1 MHNNLIKIFCF
12 FILFGGSLS
21 SLSQKKIKFG
31 YHDQSGKVKNIKTKE
46 IEENIEEEKTLSI
59 ILDTLDDYNQRELD
73 EIDNINDILDSD
85 TFFSEIK
92 DTILVS
98 VLLPLYIDRND
109 TLVKFLRENMEDTNQ
124 IYSKSVLA
132 LDFLEGIMFAI
143 DSLSDLQIPIKLQV
157 FDTENNIDTVRKIS
171 NSEFVKKS
179 NIVFGPIY
187 SKNFNFFRNK
197 FRADTNKI
205 IINPLSDNQKYLQ
218 NSKNV
223 YFLQPSLKQK
233 RDSLCL
239 FIKKFEKSK
248 DIYFVSLESE
258 DKTLDYNQIK
268 YRLDSVFTDFPVK
281 EFENLSVINKKSF
294 AFLNPDSNL
303 VFILSEDESFIKKI
317 VTFIR
322 AIDTNVSLYS
332 SEIIT
337 KIKGIDIEDLMRLD
351 IHVPVSNYFDN
362 YSQKNKYLQNK
373 FESIFYHKM
382 NENSRLSFYSILHFC
397 SHQKQYH
404 FTQLF
409 KGGGFINTDVQIC
422 TYKDYRLIP
431 IE

>member
-1 MHNNLIKIFCF
+1 MHNNLLKIFCF
-12 FILFGGSLS
+12 FIFFGNSFS
-21 SLSQKKIKFG
+21 ALSQDKIKFG
-31 YHDQSGKVKNIKTKE
+31 YHNQSGKVKNIKTKA

-59 ILDTLDDYNQRELD
+59 ISETLDDYNQRELD
-73 EIDNINDILDSD
+73 GIDSINDIIDSNI
-85 TFFSEIK
+85 FISEIK

-98 VLLPLYIDRND
+98 VLLPLYIERND
-109 TLVKFLRENMEDTNQ
+109 TLVNFLRENMKDTNQ
-124 IYSKSVLA
+124 IYSKSELA

-143 DSLSDLQIPIKLQV
+143 DSLSELQIPIKLQV
-157 FDTENNIDTVRKIS
+157 FDTENNLDTVRKIS
-171 NSEFVKKS
+171 NSKFVKQS
-179 NIVFGPIY
+179 TIVFGPIY

-197 FRADTNKI
+197 FRADRNKI

-258 DKTLDYNQIK
+258 EKTLDYNQIK
-268 YRLDSVFTDFPVK
+268 FRLDSVFTEFPLNK
-281 EFENLSVINKKSF
+281 FENLSVINKQSF
-294 AFLNPDSNL
+294 TFLNPDSNL
-303 VFILSEDESFIKKI
+303 VFVLSEDEVFIKKI

-322 AIDTNVSLYS
+322 AIDTNVSIYS

-422 TYKDYRLIP
+422 TYKDYRLLP

>member
-12 FILFGGSLS
+12 FIFFGSSFS
-21 SLSQKKIKFG
+21 SLSQDKIKFG
-31 YHDQSGKVKNIKTKE
+31 YHDQSGKVKNIQTKA

-59 ILDTLDDYNQRELD
+59 ISETLDDYNQRELD
-73 EIDNINDILDSD
+73 GIDSINDIIDSNI
-85 TFFSEIK
+85 FISEIK

-98 VLLPLYIDRND
+98 VLLPLYVERND
-109 TLVKFLRENMEDTNQ
+109 TLVKFLRENMKDTNQ

-143 DSLSDLQIPIKLQV
+143 DSLSELQIPIKLQV

-197 FRADTNKI
+197 FRADNNKI

-268 YRLDSVFTDFPVK
+268 YRLDSVFTEFPIK
-281 EFENLSVINKKSF
+281 EFENLSVINKQSF
-294 AFLNPDSNL
+294 NFLNADSNL
-303 VFILSEDESFIKKI
+303 VFVLSEDEVFIKKI

-397 SHQKQYH
+397 SNQKQYH

-409 KGGGFINTDVQIC
+409 KGGGFVNTDIQIC

>member
-1 MHNNLIKIFCF
+1 MHNNLLKIFCF
-12 FILFGGSLS
+12 FIFFGS
-21 SLSQKKIKFG
+21 SFSALSQDKIKFG
-31 YHDQSGKVKNIKTKE
+31 YHNQSGKVKNIKTKA
-46 IEENIEEEKTLSI
+46 IEENIEEEKILSI
-59 ILDTLDDYNQRELD
+59 ISETLDDYNQRQLD
-73 EIDNINDILDSD
+73 GIDSINDIIDSNI
-85 TFFSEIK
+85 FISEIK

-98 VLLPLYIDRND
+98 VLLPLYIERND
-109 TLVKFLRENMEDTNQ
+109 TLVNFLRENMEDTNQ
-124 IYSKSVLA
+124 IYSKSELA

-143 DSLSDLQIPIKLQV
+143 DSLSELQIPIKLQV
-157 FDTENNIDTVRKIS
+157 FDTENNLDTVRKIS
-171 NSEFVKKS
+171 NFEFVKKS

-197 FRADTNKI
+197 FRADRNKI

-258 DKTLDYNQIK
+258 EKTLDYNQIK
-268 YRLDSVFTDFPVK
+268 FRLDSVFTEFPLNK
-281 EFENLSVINKKSF
+281 FENLSVINKQSF
-294 AFLNPDSNL
+294 TFLNPDSNL
-303 VFILSEDESFIKKI
+303 VFVLSEDEVFIKKI

-322 AIDTNVSLYS
+322 AIDTNVSIYS

-422 TYKDYRLIP
+422 TYKDYRLLP

>member
-1 MHNNLIKIFCF
+1 MHNNLLKIFCF
-12 FILFGGSLS
+12 FIFFVS
-21 SLSQKKIKFG
+21 SFSVLSQDKIKFG
-31 YHDQSGKVKNIKTKE
+31 YHNQSGKVKNIKTKA

-59 ILDTLDDYNQRELD
+59 ISETLDDYNQRQLD
-73 EIDNINDILDSD
+73 GIDSINDIIDSNI
-85 TFFSEIK
+85 FISEIK

-98 VLLPLYIDRND
+98 VLLPLYIERND
-109 TLVKFLRENMEDTNQ
+109 TLVNFLRENMKDTNQ
-124 IYSKSVLA
+124 IYSKSELA

-143 DSLSDLQIPIKLQV
+143 DSLSELQIPIKLQV
-157 FDTENNIDTVRKIS
+157 FDTENNLDTVRKIS
-171 NSEFVKKS
+171 NSKFVKQS
-179 NIVFGPIY
+179 TIVFGPIY

-197 FRADTNKI
+197 FRADRNKI

-233 RDSLCL
+233 RDSICL
-239 FIKKFEKSK
+239 FINKFEKSK

-268 YRLDSVFTDFPVK
+268 FRLDSVFTEFPLNK
-281 EFENLSVINKKSF
+281 FENLSVINKQSF
-294 AFLNPDSNL
+294 TFLNPDSNL
-303 VFILSEDESFIKKI
+303 VFVLSEDEVFIKKI

-322 AIDTNVSLYS
+322 AIDTNVSIYS

-422 TYKDYRLIP
+422 TYKDYRLLP

>member
-1 MHNNLIKIFCF
+1 MHNNLLKIFCF
-12 FILFGGSLS
+12 FIFFVS
-21 SLSQKKIKFG
+21 SFSVLSQDKIKFG
-31 YHDQSGKVKNIKTKE
+31 YHNQSGKVKNIKTKA

-59 ILDTLDDYNQRELD
+59 ISETLDDYNQRELD
-73 EIDNINDILDSD
+73 GIDSINDIIDSNI
-85 TFFSEIK
+85 FVSEIK

-98 VLLPLYIDRND
+98 VLLPLYIERND
-109 TLVKFLRENMEDTNQ
+109 TLVNFLRENMKDTNQ
-124 IYSKSVLA
+124 IYSKSELA

-143 DSLSDLQIPIKLQV
+143 DSLSELQIPIKLQV
-157 FDTENNIDTVRKIS
+157 FDTENNLDTVRKIS
-171 NSEFVKKS
+171 NFEFVKKS

-197 FRADTNKI
+197 FRADRNKI

-233 RDSLCL
+233 RDSICL
-239 FIKKFEKSK
+239 FINKFEKSK

-268 YRLDSVFTDFPVK
+268 FRLDSVFTEFPVK
-281 EFENLSVINKKSF
+281 EFENLSVINKQSF
-294 AFLNPDSNL
+294 TFLNPDSNL
-303 VFILSEDESFIKKI
+303 VFVLSEDEVFIKKI

-422 TYKDYRLIP
+422 TYKDYRLLP

>member
-1 MHNNLIKIFCF
+1 MYNNLIKIFCF
-12 FILFGGSLS
+12 FIFFGSSFS
-21 SLSQKKIKFG
+21 SLSQDKIKFG
-31 YHDQSGKVKNIKTKE
+31 YHDQFGKVKDIKTKE
-46 IEENIEEEKTLSI
+46 IEEDIEEEKTLSI
-59 ILDTLDDYNQRELD
+59 ILDTLDDYSQRELD
-73 EIDNINDILDSD
+73 GIDSINDIIDSNI
-85 TFFSEIK
+85 FVSEIK

-98 VLLPLYIDRND
+98 VLLPLYVERND
-109 TLVKFLRENMEDTNQ
+109 TLIKFLRENKKDTNQ
-124 IYSKSVLA
+124 VYSKSVLA
-132 LDFLEGIMFAI
+132 LDFLEGVMFAI

-157 FDTENNIDTVRKIS
+157 FDTENNLDTVRKIS
-171 NSEFVKKS
+171 NSKFVKQS
-179 NIVFGPIY
+179 TIVFGPIY

-197 FRADTNKI
+197 FRADRNKI

-233 RDSLCL
+233 RDSICL
-239 FIKKFEKSK
+239 FINKFEKSK
-248 DIYFVSLESE
+248 NIYFVSLESE
-258 DKTLDYNQIK
+258 DKTLDYNKIK
-268 YRLDSVFTDFPVK
+268 SRLDSVFTEFPVK

-294 AFLNPDSNL
+294 TFLNPDSNL
-303 VFILSEDESFIKKI
+303 VFVLSEDEVFIKKI

-332 SEIIT
+332 SERIT
-337 KIKGIDIEDLMRLD
+337 NLKGIDIEDLMRLD

-382 NENSRLSFYSILHFC
+382 NQNSRLSFYSILHFC
-397 SHQKQYH
+397 SNQKQYH

-409 KGGGFINTDVQIC
+409 KGGGFVNTDVQIC

-431 IE
+431 ID

>member
-1 MHNNLIKIFCF
+1 MHNNLLKIFCF
-12 FILFGGSLS
+12 FIFFGS
-21 SLSQKKIKFG
+21 SFSALSQDKIKFG
-31 YHDQSGKVKNIKTKE
+31 YHNQSGKVKNIKTKV

-59 ILDTLDDYNQRELD
+59 ISETLDDYNQRELD
-73 EIDNINDILDSD
+73 GIDSINDIIDSNI
-85 TFFSEIK
+85 FISEIK

-98 VLLPLYIDRND
+98 VLLPLYIERND
-109 TLVKFLRENMEDTNQ
+109 TLVNFLRENMKDTNQ
-124 IYSKSVLA
+124 IYSKSELA

-143 DSLSDLQIPIKLQV
+143 DSLSELQIPIKLQV
-157 FDTENNIDTVRKIS
+157 FDTENNLDTVRKIS
-171 NSEFVKKS
+171 NSKFVKQS
-179 NIVFGPIY
+179 TIVFGPIY

-197 FRADTNKI
+197 FRADRNKI

-258 DKTLDYNQIK
+258 EKTLDYNQIK
-268 YRLDSVFTDFPVK
+268 FRLDSVFTEFPLNK
-281 EFENLSVINKKSF
+281 FENLSVINKQSF
-294 AFLNPDSNL
+294 TFLNPDSNL
-303 VFILSEDESFIKKI
+303 VFVLSEDEVFIKKI

-322 AIDTNVSLYS
+322 AIDTNVSIYS

-422 TYKDYRLIP
+422 TYKDYRLLP

>member
-31 YHDQSGKVKNIKTKE
+31 YHDQSGRVKNIKTKA
-46 IEENIEEEKTLSI
+46 IEENIKEEKTLSI
-59 ILDTLDDYNQRELD
+59 VSETLDDYNQTELD
-73 EIDNINDILDSD
+73 GIDSINDIIDSNI
-85 TFFSEIK
+85 FVSEIK

-98 VLLPLYIDRND
+98 VLLPLYVERND
-109 TLVKFLRENMEDTNQ
+109 TLIKFLRENKKDTNQ
-124 IYSKSVLA
+124 VYSKSVLA
-132 LDFLEGIMFAI
+132 LDFLEGVMFAI

-157 FDTENNIDTVRKIS
+157 FDTENNLDTVRKIS
-171 NSEFVKKS
+171 NSKFVKQS
-179 NIVFGPIY
+179 TIVFGPIY

-197 FRADTNKI
+197 FRADRNKI

-233 RDSLCL
+233 RDSICL
-239 FIKKFEKSK
+239 FINKFEKSK
-248 DIYFVSLESE
+248 NIYFVSLESE
-258 DKTLDYNQIK
+258 DKTLDYNKIK
-268 YRLDSVFTDFPVK
+268 SRLDSVFTEFPVK

-294 AFLNPDSNL
+294 TFLNPDSNL
-303 VFILSEDESFIKKI
+303 VFVLSEDEVFIKKI

-332 SEIIT
+332 SERIT
-337 KIKGIDIEDLMRLD
+337 NLKGIDIEDLMRLD

-382 NENSRLSFYSILHFC
+382 NQNSRLSFYSILHFC
-397 SHQKQYH
+397 SNQKQYH

-409 KGGGFINTDVQIC
+409 KGGGFVNTDVQIC

-431 IE
+431 ID

>member
-85 TFFSEIK
+85 TFVSEIK

-124 IYSKSVLA
+124 IYSKSVLS
-132 LDFLEGIMFAI
+132 LEFLEGIMFAI
-143 DSLSDLQIPIKLQV
+143 DSLSELQIPIKLQV
-157 FDTENNIDTVRKIS
+157 FDTENNLDTVRKIS
-171 NSEFVKKS
+171 NSKFVKQS
-179 NIVFGPIY
+179 TIVFGPIY

-197 FRADTNKI
+197 FRADRNKI

-258 DKTLDYNQIK
+258 EKTLDYNQIK
-268 YRLDSVFTDFPVK
+268 FRLDSVFTEFPLNK
-281 EFENLSVINKKSF
+281 FENLSVINKQSF
-294 AFLNPDSNL
+294 TFLNPDSNL
-303 VFILSEDESFIKKI
+303 VFVLSEDEVFIKKI

-322 AIDTNVSLYS
+322 AIDTNVSIYS

-422 TYKDYRLIP
+422 TYKDYRLLP

>member
-12 FILFGGSLS
+12 FIFFGGSLS

-124 IYSKSVLA
+124 IYSKSELA

-143 DSLSDLQIPIKLQV
+143 DSLSELQIPIKLQV

-248 DIYFVSLESE
+248 DIYFVSLESD

>member
-1 MHNNLIKIFCF
+1 MHNNLLKIFCF
-12 FILFGGSLS
+12 FIFFGGSFS
-21 SLSQKKIKFG
+21 ALSQDKIKFG
-31 YHDQSGKVKNIKTKE
+31 YHNQSGKVKNIKTKA

-59 ILDTLDDYNQRELD
+59 ISETLDDYNQRELD
-73 EIDNINDILDSD
+73 GIDSINDIIDSNI
-85 TFFSEIK
+85 FISEIK

-98 VLLPLYIDRND
+98 VLLPLYVERND
-109 TLVKFLRENMEDTNQ
+109 TLVNFLRENMKDTNQ
-124 IYSKSVLA
+124 IYSKSLLA

-143 DSLSDLQIPIKLQV
+143 DSLSELQIPIKLQV
-157 FDTENNIDTVRKIS
+157 FDTKNNLDTVRKIS

-197 FRADTNKI
+197 FRADRNKI

-233 RDSLCL
+233 RDSICL
-239 FIKKFEKSK
+239 FINKFEKSK

-258 DKTLDYNQIK
+258 EKTLDYNQIK
-268 YRLDSVFTDFPVK
+268 FRLDSVFTEFPLNK
-281 EFENLSVINKKSF
+281 FENLSVINKQSF
-294 AFLNPDSNL
+294 TFLNPDSNL
-303 VFILSEDESFIKKI
+303 VFVLSEDEVFIKKI

-322 AIDTNVSLYS
+322 AIDTNVSIYS

-373 FESIFYHKM
+373 FESIFYHKIIFLW
-382 NENSRLSFYSILHFC
+382 RCYCL
-397 SHQKQYH
+397 
-404 FTQLF
+404 
-409 KGGGFINTDVQIC
+409 
-422 TYKDYRLIP
+422 
-431 IE
+431 